1 MGSWRASAGGAAGRQ
16 HGWSRRRFLQAMA
29 LGGAA
34 VLLGSGGRVVRADHP
49 GAWVKDPSAFRQ
61 FPTNLETRLET
72 IRDSWITPIDRF
84 FVRNNVPSTPHIDPA
99 GYRLRVSGDAVEQE
113 IELSLSD
120 LQRMPQRTVV
130 TQLEC
135 AGNWRS
141 FSQLP
146 EFHGQ
151 KSRGGQWGPGAIGLA
166 EWTGVPLR
174 EVLNAAGVRENA
186 VDVLLIGLDEDAP
199 EGGFQRAI
207 PLEVARD
214 EDTLLAL
221 AMNGQELP
229 PDHGYPVRAVVPG
242 WVGSNSI
249 KWLGYIEVLSERA
262 WTRNTTTSYV
272 LIGDPWPAPEGAP
285 EGAAGAPVSHQ
296 TVKSALAL
304 PIGWEPVADGMDP
317 TPARLPAGPQRVVGF
332 ASPGGGFDWG
342 SPDMA
347 GRLPAPQWG
356 RKPLPRIVRV
366 EWRVDDGDWQEATL
380 IDEPTPGNWVRFEF
394 EWEAI
399 PGRYTLY
406 TRATAEDAEGNVYT
420 QPDAVPFNGKGYL
433 YNQILPHPVEVEG

>member
-1 MGSWRASAGGAAGRQ
+1 MSGWTGPNGGAEQAR
-16 HGWSRRRFLQAMA
+16 GWSRRRFLQAMA

-34 VLLGSGGRVVRADHP
+34 VLVGGRLAWAPHTGP
-49 GAWVKDPSAFRQ
+49 WVKPADPFRQ

-72 IRDSWITPIDRF
+72 LQDFWITPTDLF
-84 FVRNNVPSTPHIDPA
+84 FVRNNVPSTPHIDA
-99 GYRLRVSGDAVEQE
+99 EAYRLRVSGDAVEQE
-113 IELSLSD
+113 LELSFSD
-120 LQRMPQRTVV
+120 LQGLPTRTVV

-141 FSQLP
+141 FSHL
-146 EFHGQ
+146 FHGQ
-151 KSRGGQWGPGAIGLA
+151 RARGGQWGPGAIGLA

-174 EVLNAAGVRENA
+174 AVLELAGLKDNA

-199 EGGFQRAI
+199 EGGFRRAI
-207 PLEVARD
+207 PLDVALD
-214 EDTLLAL
+214 ENTLLAFE
-221 AMNGQELP
+221 MNGEPLP
-229 PDHGYPVRAVVPG
+229 PDHGFPVRAIVPG

-249 KWLGYIEVLSERA
+249 KWLGYVEVLSDRA

-285 EGAAGAPVSHQ
+285 EGATGAPVSHQ

-304 PIGWEPVADGMDP
+304 PVGWEPVAEGQP
-317 TPARLPAGPQRVVGF
+317 PRPARLEAGARRIVGF

-342 SPDMA
+342 TPDMA
-347 GRLPAPQWG
+347 GRLPAPVWG
-356 RKPLPRIVRV
+356 KKPLPQIVRV

-394 EWEAI
+394 EWEAA
-399 PGRYTLY
+399 PGTYTLY
-406 TRATAEDAEGNVYT
+406 TRATAQDADGNVYT
-420 QPDAVPFNGKGYL
+420 QPEAVPFNGKGYL
-433 YNQILPHPVEVEG
+433 FNQILPHPVEVVG